1 MFEEKYNKIRNKL
14 VAVEAVLFITPV
26 LIVCYLAIMGVS
38 ISLEQLLACL
48 VLTVLTPVVICSTV
62 YYMNEI
68 Y

>member
-14 VAVEAVLFITPV
+14 VAVEAVLFMTPV
-26 LIVCYLAIMGVS
+26 LIVCYLAIVGVS
-38 ISLEQLLACL
+38 ISIDQLLACL
-48 VLTVLTPVVICSTV
+48 VLTVLTPVVIYSTV

>member
-14 VAVEAVLFITPV
+14 VAVEAVLFIVPV

-48 VLTVLTPVVICSTV
+48 VLTVLAPVVICSTV

>member
-14 VAVEAVLFITPV
+14 VAIEAVVFIVPV
-26 LIVCYLAIMGVS
+26 LIVAYLAVAGVQ
-38 ISLEQLLACL
+38 ISLDQFFACL
-48 VLTVLTPVVICSTV
+48 ILTILTPIVIYATV

>member
-26 LIVCYLAIMGVS
+26 LIVCYLAIVGVS
-38 ISLEQLLACL
+38 ISIDQLLACL
-48 VLTVLTPVVICSTV
+48 VLTVLTPVVIYSTI

>member
-26 LIVCYLAIMGVS
+26 LIVCYLAIIGIS
-38 ISLEQLLACL
+38 INIDQLLACL
-48 VLTVLTPVVICSTV
+48 VLTVLTPVVIYSTI

>member
-14 VAVEAVLFITPV
+14 VAVEAVLFMTPV
-26 LIVCYLAIMGVS
+26 LIVCYLAIVGVS
-38 ISLEQLLACL
+38 ISIDQLLACL
-48 VLTVLTPVVICSTV
+48 VLTVLTPVVIYSTI

>member
-14 VAVEAVLFITPV
+14 VAVEAVLFITPF
-26 LIVCYLAIMGVS
+26 LIVCYLAIIGVS
-38 ISLEQLLACL
+38 ISIYQLLACL
-48 VLTVLTPVVICSTV
+48 VLAILAPLVICSTI

>member
-14 VAVEAVLFITPV
+14 VAVEAVLFMTPV
-26 LIVCYLAIMGVS
+26 LIVAYLTVAGVQ
-38 ISLEQLLACL
+38 INLDQFFACL
-48 VLTVLTPVVICSTV
+48 ILTILTPIVIYATV

>member
-14 VAVEAVLFITPV
+14 VVVEAVLFMTPV
-26 LIVCYLAIMGVS
+26 LIVCYLAIVGVPIS
-38 ISLEQLLACL
+38 IDQLLACL
-48 VLTVLTPVVICSTV
+48 VLTLLTPVVICSTI